1 MEIINISLSRLRNE
15 EHNQFHTDFSDLVID
30 FTPAA
35 LGIETQFSDFTRLLG
50 NEKETL
56 HILQKSDITDELV
69 DSDAL
74 QDSTFRGFADS
85 IKSSCN
91 HFRKETRKAAI
102 RVQIVFDE
110 FGNIAE
116 KSYDQETTAINNL
129 VSKLKQDYAA
139 EISILGVSEWIDELL
154 ANNKA
159 FNTLIKNRYSQ
170 ESAKTQMLM
179 KRVRIDVD
187 HAFRTI
193 TKRINAL
200 IIVNGEAAYE
210 KFVIESNNRIEN
222 YTNNLA
228 IRLGHNE
235 KKTEDVVREK

>member
-1 MEIINISLSRLRNE
+1 MEIANISLSRLRNE
-15 EHNQFHTDFSDLVID
+15 EHNEFHSEFNDLVID
-30 FTPAA
+30 FTPVE
-35 LGIETQFSDFTRLLG
+35 LGVETQFSDFTRHFG

-74 QDSTFRGFADS
+74 RDFTFRGFSDS

-91 HFRKETRKAAI
+91 HFRKETKKAAK
-102 RVQIVFDE
+102 RVQIVLDE
-110 FGNIAE
+110 YGNVVE

-154 ANNKA
+154 ANNEA
-159 FNTLIKNRYSQ
+159 FNTLIKTRYSQ
-170 ESAKTQMLM
+170 ESAKTQLLM
-179 KRVRIDVD
+179 KRVRIEVD

-200 IIVNGEAAYE
+200 IIVNGEEAYE
-210 KFVIESNNRIEN
+210 KFVIELNNRIEN
-222 YTNNLA
+222 YSNKLA

-235 KKTEDVVREK
+235 RKTAVAVSEK

>member
-1 MEIINISLSRLRNE
+1 MEIANISLSRLRNE
-15 EHNQFHTDFSDLVID
+15 EHNEFHTDFSDLVID
-30 FTPAA
+30 FTPVE
-35 LGIETQFSDFTRLLG
+35 LGIETQFSDFTHLLG

-56 HILQKSDITDELV
+56 HIIQKSDITDELV

-74 QDSTFRGFADS
+74 RDFTFRGFSDS

-91 HFRKETRKAAI
+91 HFRKETKKAAK
-102 RVQIVFDE
+102 RVQIVLDE
-110 FGNIAE
+110 YGNVAE

-154 ANNKA
+154 ANNEA
-159 FNTLIKNRYSQ
+159 FNTLIKNRYTQ
-170 ESAKTQMLM
+170 ESAKTQLLM
-179 KRVRIDVD
+179 KRVRTEVD
-187 HAFRTI
+187 NAFRTI

-200 IIVNGEAAYE
+200 IIVNGEEAYE
-210 KFVIESNNRIEN
+210 KFVIELNNRIEN

-235 KKTEDVVREK
+235 KKAEVVVGEK

>member
-1 MEIINISLSRLRNE
+1 MEIKNISLSRLRNE

-30 FTPAA
+30 FTPVA
-35 LGIETQFSDFTRLLG
+35 LGIEPQFSDFTHLLG
-50 NEKETL
+50 NEEETL

-74 QDSTFRGFADS
+74 RDSTFRGFADS

-91 HFRKETRKAAI
+91 HFRKETRKAAT

-116 KSYDQETTAINNL
+116 KSYDQETTAISNL

-154 ANNKA
+154 ANNEA

-170 ESAKTQMLM
+170 ESAKTQMFM
-179 KRVRIDVD
+179 KRVRIEVD

-200 IIVNGEAAYE
+200 IIVNGEVPYE
-210 KFVIESNNRIEN
+210 KFVIELNNRIEN
-222 YTNNLA
+222 YSTKLA
-228 IRLGHNE
+228 MRLGQNE
-235 KKTEDVVREK
+235 KKAVTLVGEK

>member
-1 MEIINISLSRLRNE
+1 MEIKNISLSRLRNE

-30 FTPAA
+30 FTPVA
-35 LGIETQFSDFTRLLG
+35 LGIEPQFSDFTHLLG
-50 NEKETL
+50 NEEETL

-74 QDSTFRGFADS
+74 RDSTFRGFADS

-91 HFRKETRKAAI
+91 HFRKETRKAAT

-116 KSYDQETTAINNL
+116 KSYDQETTAISNL

-154 ANNKA
+154 ANNEA

-170 ESAKTQMLM
+170 ESAKTQMFM
-179 KRVRIDVD
+179 KRVRIEVD

-200 IIVNGEAAYE
+200 IIVNGEEAYE
-210 KFVIESNNRIEN
+210 KFVIELNNRIEN
-222 YTNNLA
+222 YSNKLA

-235 KKTEDVVREK
+235 RKTAVAVSEK